1 MSFTIISL
9 KSVKLKAA
17 LLFVDLQN
25 DYLDRSGIT
34 PARDGV
40 THHCTRLLQTGRL
53 VGLDIIHTHTLV
65 SATGHDAMPHWKKND
80 IIACQEGSSGALAPP
95 NLSPLEN
102 ETIITKKYYSAFE
115 SGELD
120 KHLKARKIDLL
131 IISGLYTHACIRS
144 TALDAYSHG
153 YQVLIVSDAIG
164 STEPLHAEVT
174 REFLEKR
181 EFPFIETNDVLN
193 IIESI
198 KTYSSIDDIKTY
210 ISHSRK
216 TFVQVNPSHIKTD
229 LFQCDTPSDDTI
241 ETLLLKSKDASIA
254 WEKKPI
260 HERADVLL
268 RWHKKLNE
276 ERAHWIEKIVE
287 EVGKPIKEATEEF
300 ERALQTI
307 NTVIDVGLNDIDS
320 KNNYRVVHRAVG
332 TVLCITPWNNPMA
345 IPIGKM
351 APALMYGNAVVW
363 KPSLLSTRLSFML
376 LASLIDSGLDEGLVV
391 IIPGGTETARR
402 LIRHPVVSRVSLT
415 GSVETGNAVSAL
427 CSIYKK
433 TLQAELGG
441 NNAVIVFPDTQLKEA
456 IPALVKSAFSYSG
469 QRCTANRRFIVHK
482 TIVDEFCALFVR
494 ETEKL
499 IIGHPHQEQ
508 TDIGPLISKE
518 HHQSVLNAIQRAEEQ
533 GAEILSGGKSVSTV
547 DGYWVTPTVIKAQ
560 HVNLDIVQKETFGP
574 VAVII
579 TSENLEDAIQKNN
592 AVSYGLISSII
603 GCTPEQIDLIQ
614 HHVESGIIKVGHN
627 AGGMDMSAPFFG
639 WKDSS
644 IGVPEHG
651 RWDKEFYS
659 RVQVVY
665 GYVQSH

>member
-1 MSFTIISL
+1 MSFTITSL
-9 KSVKLKAA
+9 KSVKLKAT

-25 DYLDRSGIT
+25 DYLNRSGIT

-40 THHCTRLLQTGRL
+40 TNNCAQMLQTARL
-53 VGLDIIHTHTLV
+53 EGLGIIHAQTLV
-65 SATGHDAMPHWKKND
+65 SAKGHDAMPHWKKND
-80 IIACQEGSSGALAPP
+80 NMACQEGSTGALAPP
-95 NLSPLEN
+95 ELTPLEN
-102 ETIITKKYYSAFE
+102 ETIITKRYYSAFE
-115 SGELD
+115 SGALD
-120 KHLKARKIDLL
+120 THLKAQKIDLL

-153 YQVLIVSDAIG
+153 YNVLIVSDAIG
-164 STEPLHAEVT
+164 STEPLHAEIT

-181 EFPFIETNDVLN
+181 EFLFSETNDVLK
-193 IIESI
+193 IIGTI
-198 KTYSSIDDIKTY
+198 KTFTSIDDIKTY
-210 ISHSRK
+210 ISHSCK
-216 TFVQVNPSHIKTD
+216 TFFQVNPSHIKTD
-229 LFQCDTPSDDTI
+229 LIQFDTLSDDTI
-241 ETLLLKSKDASIA
+241 ETLLLKAKDASIA
-254 WEKKPI
+254 WERKSI

-287 EVGKPIKEATEEF
+287 EVGKPIKDATEEF

-307 NTVIDVGLNDIDS
+307 YTVIEVGLNDIDS
-320 KNNYRVVHRAVG
+320 KNNFRVIHRAVG

-376 LASLIDSGLDEGLVV
+376 LASMIDSGLDEGLVV

-427 CSIYKK
+427 CSVYKK

-441 NNAVIVFPDTQLKEA
+441 NNAVIVFPNTQLEKT
-456 IPALVKSAFSYSG
+456 IPELVKSAFSYSG
-469 QRCTANRRFIVHK
+469 QRCTANRRFIVDSA
-482 TIVDEFCALFVR
+482 IVNEFCDLFVR
-494 ETEKL
+494 ETAKL

-508 TDIGPLISKE
+508 TNIGPLISKE
-518 HHQSVLNAIQRAEEQ
+518 HYQSVLNAIQRAEEQ
-533 GAEILSGGKSVSTV
+533 GAEVLSAVKSVSSE

-560 HVNLDIVQKETFGP
+560 HANLEIVQKETFGP

-579 TSENLEDAIQKNN
+579 TSDNLEDAIQKNN
-592 AVSYGLISSII
+592 AVSYGLVSSII
-603 GCTPEQIDLIQ
+603 GCTTEQIDVIQ
-614 HHVESGIIKVGHN
+614 HRLEAGILKIGLN
-627 AGGMDMSAPFFG
+627 TGGMDMSAPFFG

-665 GYVQSH
+665 GDV